1 MSIVKLASNMA
12 TEEEHVEVDDESA
25 AGKSKKSAK
34 YDSSAADLEKVTDYV
49 EEAEISSQSIGEVS
63 KNVTVLQVSQQKIDG
78 WRMFKLSKMGCV

>member
-1 MSIVKLASNMA
+1 MA

-25 AGKSKKSAK
+25 ANKAKKSAK

-63 KNVTVLQVSQQKIDG
+63 
-78 WRMFKLSKMGCV
+78 

>member
-1 MSIVKLASNMA
+1 MA

-25 AGKSKKSAK
+25 ATKAKKSAK

-63 KNVTVLQVSQQKIDG
+63 
-78 WRMFKLSKMGCV
+78 